1 MQEIEKNAN
10 ELISEEEKEKRRA
23 EKRRAKKKVRIII
36 ATSHEMLLKMRKSLL
51 SVSALNVQLS
61 NPYISTVEPL

>member
-1 MQEIEKNAN
+1 MHQTLCDKENKRVSLRFIFTMQEIEKNAN

-36 ATSHEMLLKMRKSLL
+36 ATSR
-51 SVSALNVQLS
+51 NVCK
-61 NPYISTVEPL
+61 NA